1 MTAADLPFRRS
12 LPRQA
17 LQIAVLAVALLLLG
31 AALYGRIM
39 GFDLRRDEF
48 MFVPPAAT
56 LGDWPLYSGQFYNHV
71 PYSAWVF
78 RAVHLALPGLDLLT
92 AARLTVF
99 AGWLLLLGAA
109 FWTGLRLAG
118 SALAGVFAAAIFLGS
133 ETLLSQAGMAA
144 TNNLLPLPFVLLGLA
159 LFAAGHVGGRSP
171 FGPYVLAGLCLS
183 VAAGMKAS
191 AIAFVPA
198 VVVACFL
205 LPRAV
210 PLGARARLTALPVA
224 LGGLLG
230 AIPLFWLALTEP
242 TFFDHLLRYH
252 SGPHIAFWQANAASE
267 PGLAMGLPAKVQLAQ
282 TVWLAGGAI
291 LGLFVAAIGWTARP
305 GLAGPARS
313 DEAARTMQAAWVVG
327 AATLTAAALAFM
339 PTPAFPQYFVPP
351 LAGLPVLA
359 ALAIRA
365 LPPDLRPAVLRALPA
380 AIVLMG
386 AVALPRLA
394 TGLADL
400 RHPDR
405 LTPARLDRGADA
417 LAGLVAPRDGT
428 APGPVA
434 TLSPLYPLQAGLP
447 VYAEFATG
455 PFAWRVAGHIDPGLR
470 AAYVMATPQ
479 DLTDLFAARPPAAIL
494 TGFDPMLELPLEDW
508 ARAHGYRPQAI
519 SEITDRYGT
528 GTLWLPG
535 GAIAD
540 PTGGTP

>member
-1 MTAADLPFRRS
+1 MSVTDLPIQRS
-12 LPRQA
+12 VPRQA
-17 LQIAVLAVALLLLG
+17 LMAVAAAMALLLLG

-48 MFVPPAAT
+48 MFVPPATT

-71 PYSAWVF
+71 PYSAWLF

-92 AARLTVF
+92 SARLTVF
-99 AGWLLLLGAA
+99 LAWLLLLGAA

-118 SALAGVFAAAIFLGS
+118 SATAGVFSAAIFLGS
-133 ETLLSQAGMAA
+133 ETLLAQAGMAA
-144 TNNLLPLPFVLLGLA
+144 TNNLLPMPFILIGLA

-171 FGPYVLAGLCLS
+171 FTAYFLAGLSLS

-198 VVVACFL
+198 LVVACFL
-205 LPRAV
+205 LPRAASL
-210 PLGARARLTALPVA
+210 PERARLTALPVA

-230 AIPLFWLALTEP
+230 ALPLFWLAATEP
-242 TFFDHLLRYH
+242 GFFDHLLRYH
-252 SGPHIAFWQANAASE
+252 SGPHVAFWQANAVTE

-291 LGLFVAAIGWTARP
+291 VALFVAAMAWI
-305 GLAGPARS
+305 ARS
-313 DEAARTMQAAWVVG
+313 APTGHLAREGQAAWVVG
-327 AATLTAAALAFM
+327 AAMLTAAALAFL

-351 LAGLPVLA
+351 LAGLPVLV
-359 ALAIRA
+359 ALGVRG
-365 LPPDLRPAVLRALPA
+365 LPGPARQILLRALPVG
-380 AIVLMG
+380 IVLML

-405 LTPARLDRGADA
+405 LTPARLSQGAA
-417 LAGLVAPRDGT
+417 TLAGLVAPDGI

-434 TLSPLYPLQAGLP
+434 TLSPLYPLQVGLP
-447 VYAEFATG
+447 VYPEFATG
-455 PFAWRVAGHIDPGLR
+455 PFAWRVADHITPELR
-470 AAYVMATPQ
+470 ASYVMAGPQ
-479 DLTDLFAARPPAAIL
+479 DLPRLFTDQPPAAIL
-494 TGFDPMLELPLEDW
+494 TGFDPALEAPLEDW
-508 ARAHGYRPQAI
+508 ARANGYRPRPI
-519 SEITDRYGT
+519 PEITDRYGT
-528 GTLWLPG
+528 GTLWLPDN
-535 GAIAD
+535 AIAD